1 MLPSVHQTKVSAMRD
16 NEIVALVFLPSGEVR
31 IFNEPIDL
39 PSACAPDRNDEFCA
53 AVVGL
58 TAQINLTLLMEA
70 A

>member
-1 MLPSVHQTKVSAMRD
+1 MRD

-31 IFNEPIDL
+31 AFSEPL
-39 PSACAPDRNDEFCA
+39 EMFSPCASEENSEFFA

-58 TAQINLTLLMEA
+58 TAQINLTLLRA